1 MSEIITTP
9 QAEDSRRAQRTVAR
23 LSGMSR
29 AEVEAMM
36 RDGARMIAEALV
48 QHGIPKPSR
57 RFRPDVGPVQIDM
70 IVISEKV
77 SQPEPGMRLQF
88 EVEGNMGVTFNIK
101 LLEFVRDPAGY
112 VRDLFE
118 HLGPMR
124 RNVQRMRTNKRELNA
139 RIYGALTQGG
149 AHA

>member
-1 MSEIITTP
+1 MSDIITTP
-9 QAEDSRRAQRTVAR
+9 GEDDSRRAARTAGR
-23 LSGMSR
+23 LAGMTHTQ
-29 AEVEAMM
+29 VEQLM

-48 QHGIPKPSR
+48 QHGIPQPSR

-77 SQPEPGMRLQF
+77 SRPEPGMRLQF

-101 LLEFVRDPAGY
+101 LLEFVRDPAAY
-112 VRDLFE
+112 VRDLVE
-118 HLGPMR
+118 HLAPMR
-124 RNVQRMRTNKRELNA
+124 RNVQRMRTHKRELNA
-139 RIYGALTQGG
+139 RIYDALTQGG

>member
-9 QAEDSRRAQRTVAR
+9 RAEDGRRAQRTVAR

-36 RDGARMIAEALV
+36 RDGARTIAEALNER
-48 QHGIPKPSR
+48 GIPTPSR

-88 EVEGNMGVTFNIK
+88 EVEGSMGVTFNIK
-101 LLEFVRDPAGY
+101 LLEFAKDPAGY

-118 HLGPMR
+118 QLPPMR
-124 RNVQRMRTNKRELNA
+124 RNVQRMRTNKREINA
-139 RIYGALTQGG
+139 RIYDALTQG
-149 AHA
+149 AANA